1 MYVKAI
7 KYPAPIRIR
16 KLLKSARNAIGRLCS
31 ETIECLQ
38 ILRRRPMFFELAAVR
53 E

>member
-31 ETIECLQ
+31 ETIESSKFLPDAQ
-38 ILRRRPMFFELAAVR
+38 SSFAD
-53 E
+53 